1 MQYEER
7 TRIAT
12 PEGVEL
18 ELVLAGLASR
28 FIAEAIDR
36 AADRCCSSA
45 SLVAVAALAGG
56 AAGLV
61 IAIVALGG
69 AAPDRASPT
78 TSPSRCSPPAAP
90 PASGRTGCAS

>member
-28 FIAEAIDR
+28 FMAEAVDVVLLLLVLAATDR
-36 AADRCCSSA
+36 R
-45 SLVAVAALAGG
+45 
-56 AAGLV
+56 
-61 IAIVALGG
+61 
-69 AAPDRASPT
+69 RA
-78 TSPSRCSPPAAP
+78 
-90 PASGRTGCAS
+90 